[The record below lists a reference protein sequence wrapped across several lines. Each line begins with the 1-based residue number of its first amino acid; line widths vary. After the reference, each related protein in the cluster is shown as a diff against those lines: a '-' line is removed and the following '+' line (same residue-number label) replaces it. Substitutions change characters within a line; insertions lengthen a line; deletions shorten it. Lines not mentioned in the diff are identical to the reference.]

1 MSHKLLSAAEQRKYA
16 RDFASSING
25 NFVAGHWVRSASAAV
40 LDIFDPST
48 GERIGQVPD
57 SNAADVDAAVVSA
70 RDAQPDW
77 ARVTPAARSRALLSL
92 ADLAEAHFEELAALE
107 AVDAGKPIT
116 AVRDD
121 ELPGV
126 IDSIRYFAGAAR
138 VLSAPAGLDYL
149 EGVTSI
155 MRREPVGVVAGITPW
170 NYPILQ
176 AVAKIVPALATG
188 NTVVIKPAESTPYS
202 TARLVELAATVLPP
216 GVLNIVFGSGPTA
229 GDALSRHPYVDLVSF
244 TGSVDTGRK
253 VGAAAADGVK
263 KAIME
268 LGGNAPVIVFA
279 DADLPGSLAAISG
292 AGLYNAG
299 QDCMAASRLIVHS
312 SIRDAVVAGL
322 TARVA
327 EAVIGDALDPRTTMG
342 PLSSAVQL
350 ARVSDKVDDVP
361 SHADVSVGGRQM
373 QQQSG
378 YYYEPTIILDV
389 TQEDDIVREEVFGP
403 VFTIQTFDTEA
414 EAVGMANGTRYG
426 LAASVFTTS
435 LGTSTRVQNAL
446 EFGTVWVNN
455 HLIFGPD
462 LPVSGFGAS
471 GVGVENGELGILEF
485 TRLKHIMVD
494 PG

>member
-1 MSHKLLSAAEQRKYA
+1 MSDNLTAAEQREYA
-16 RDFASSING
+16 RGFASTIKG
-25 NFVAGHWVRSASAAV
+25 NFVGGEWVHSTSAE
-40 LDIFDPST
+40 LIDIFDPST
-48 GERIGQVPD
+48 GECFGHVPA
-57 SNAADVDAAVVSA
+57 STAADVDVAVASA
-70 RDAQPDW
+70 RAAQPAW
-77 ARVTPAARSRALLSL
+77 SRLTPAARSKALLAL
-92 ADLAEAHFEELAALE
+92 ADLADAQFEELAALE

-116 AVRDD
+116 PVRDD

-188 NTVVIKPAESTPYS
+188 NTVVIKPAETTPYS
-202 TARLVELAATVLPP
+202 TARLVELAASVLPP
-216 GVLNIVFGSGPTA
+216 GVLNIVFGTGPVT
-229 GDALSRHPYVDLVSF
+229 GDALSRHPDVDLVSF
-244 TGSVDTGRK
+244 TGSIDTGRK
-253 VGAAAADGVK
+253 VGMAAADGVK

-268 LGGNAPVIVFA
+268 LGGNSPVLVFA
-279 DADLPGSLAAISG
+279 DADLDASLTAIAG
-292 AGLYNAG
+292 AGLYNCG

-312 SIRDAVVAGL
+312 SILETVVDGL
-322 TARVA
+322 KSRIADL
-327 EAVIGDALDPRTTMG
+327 VIGDALDPSTTMG
-342 PLSSAVQL
+342 PLNSVAQL
-350 ARVSDKVDDVP
+350 ARVTGKVDNIP
-361 SHADVSVGGRQM
+361 SHAELTVGGSRMDQA
-373 QQQSG
+373 G
-378 YYYEPTIILDV
+378 YFYEPTIIV
-389 TQEDDIVREEVFGP
+389 NATQDDEIVGEEIFGP
-403 VFTIQTFDTEA
+403 VFTIQTFETEVDA
-414 EAVGMANGTRYG
+414 IELANGTRYG

-471 GVGVENGELGILEF
+471 GVGVENGELGIMEF

>member
-1 MSHKLLSAAEQRKYA
+1 MSDKLLTAVEQREYA
-16 RDFASSING
+16 RNFASSIKG
-25 NFVAGHWVRSASAAV
+25 NFVDGRWTPVSSEG
-40 LDIFDPST
+40 LIDIFDPST
-48 GERIGQVPD
+48 GARIGGVPD
-57 SNAADVDAAVVSA
+57 SNSADVDVAVVSA
-70 RDAQPDW
+70 RAAQPAW
-77 ARVTPAARSRALLSL
+77 ARLTPAARSRALLSL

-107 AVDAGKPIT
+107 GVDAGKPIT
-116 AVRDD
+116 SVRDD

-188 NTVVIKPAESTPYS
+188 NTVVIKPAETTPYS
-202 TARLVELAATVLPP
+202 TALLVELAANVLPP
-216 GVLNIVFGSGPTA
+216 GVLNIVFGSGPVA
-229 GDALSRHPYVDLVSF
+229 GDALSRHPDVDLVSF

-263 KAIME
+263 KTIME
-268 LGGNAPVIVFA
+268 LGGNAPVLVFA
-279 DADLPGSLAAISG
+279 DANLDASLTAITG
-292 AGLYNAG
+292 AGLYNCG

-312 SIRDAVVAGL
+312 SIVGPVVDGL
-322 TARVA
+322 GARVA
-327 EAVIGDALDPRTTMG
+327 EAVIGDALDPSTTMG
-342 PLSSAVQL
+342 PLNSATQL
-350 ARVSDKVDDVP
+350 ERVSAKVGNIP
-361 SHADVSVGGRQM
+361 SHARISVGGKRRHHP
-373 QQQSG
+373 G
-378 YYYEPTIILDV
+378 FYYEPTIILDV
-389 TQEDDIVREEVFGP
+389 TQDDDIVSEEIFGP
-403 VFTIQTFDTEA
+403 VFTIQAFNTEA
-414 EAVGMANGTRYG
+414 DAIEMANGTRYG

-494 PG
+494 PR